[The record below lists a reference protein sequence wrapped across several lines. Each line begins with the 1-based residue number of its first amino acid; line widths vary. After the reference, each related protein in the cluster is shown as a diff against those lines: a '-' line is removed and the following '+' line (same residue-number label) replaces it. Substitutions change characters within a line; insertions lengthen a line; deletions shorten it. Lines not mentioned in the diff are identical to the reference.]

1 MKSIMVAVIVLGVL
15 LDLLSWKYRQYA
27 SYIVYFEMIYG
38 ILFSLAPVNLGEIS
52 EPFYVMNIGMLY
64 GLFAC

>member
-38 ILFSLAPVNLGEIS
+38 ILFSLAPVNLG
-52 EPFYVMNIGMLY
+52 
-64 GLFAC
+64 